1 MDDTLLPDDC
11 MTMADVRRGVDAV
24 DSALVEKLAVR
35 FAYMRAAARIKTDRA
50 QVRDE
55 DRKADVI
62 ANVRARAEALALPAE
77 VMADLWDALVEASIA
92 YELTAWDQ
100 KSAT

>member
-11 MTMADVRRGVDAV
+11 RTMADVRRGVDAA
-24 DSALVEKLAVR
+24 DYALVEKLAVR

-55 DRKADVI
+55 DRKAEVI
-62 ANVRARAEALALPAE
+62 ANVSARAEALGLPAD
-77 VMADLWDALVEASIA
+77 VIADLWDRLVEASIA
-92 YELTAWDQ
+92 YELAVGDRND
-100 KSAT
+100 